1 MTDPKSALNRRL
13 TNKRFK
19 IGDSTH
25 ASTSLKNSIVPQ
37 KRYPRTVVTAV
48 LQTIQSLQ
56 QKICGVRFPDIA
68 NNATHEQTLCKIPT
82 KIPTSFRK
90 KSGQVAGGLPTG
102 NYSKPDPKVH
112 LKTAFLRELFMVLN
126 R

>member
-1 MTDPKSALNRRL
+1 MTDPNSALNRRL

-90 KSGQVAGGLPTG
+90 KAGKLQADYPRAI
-102 NYSKPDPKVH
+102 
-112 LKTAFLRELFMVLN
+112 TANQSRKSI
-126 R
+126 